1 MYVCASVT
9 LVVRGID
16 ASAQSAPLSPFARQ
30 KAESLLRDKLSCMG
44 CHRVGGTGGIIGPGL
59 DDVRTRRDAAYIAAI
74 ITDPARLRPGAA
86 MPKARLSASER
97 TLIIRYFGGDPAAPP
112 PLPTPV
118 SGTIDTSVTAL
129 YQRWCASCHG
139 ATGKGDGPNARQLPV
154 APARHAD
161 AATTA
166 RRSDDALFD
175 TIDGGGAIM
184 NRSARM
190 PAFGASLSAKEI
202 RSLVRYIRTLCR
214 CEGPTWSRGS
224 P

>member
-1 MYVCASVT
+1 
-9 LVVRGID
+9 
-16 ASAQSAPLSPFARQ
+16 
-30 KAESLLRDKLSCMG
+30 
-44 CHRVGGTGGIIGPGL
+44 
-59 DDVRTRRDAAYIAAI
+59 
-74 ITDPARLRPGAA
+74 
-86 MPKARLSASER
+86 MPKSRLSASER

-112 PLPTPV
+112 PSPTAA
-118 SGTIDTSVTAL
+118 SGTIDTSAAAL

-161 AATTA
+161 AVTTA